1 MSKVIRFVRERTP
14 YILVV
19 YGAYIYFRSFSS
31 RAASD
36 ILSFIICRS
45 HTSILSWFRSLSFL
59 FAGRDVVDVRVLLV
73 DDTRI
78 RIGSSEKVL
87 YVAFEPYLRRIVY
100 MMVSDV
106 ANILTSMMF
115 IKRIKAIYG
124 SKITMLSDG
133 APYYKA
139 SCRILI

>member
-1 MSKVIRFVRERTP
+1 MSKVVRFVRERTP

-36 ILSFIICRS
+36 ILSFLICRS

-59 FAGRDVVDVRVLLV
+59 FAGRDVCRDVKVLLV

-87 YVAFEPYLRRIVY
+87 YIAFEPYLG
-100 MMVSDV
+100 
-106 ANILTSMMF
+106 
-115 IKRIKAIYG
+115 G
-124 SKITMLSDG
+124 SCT
-133 APYYKA
+133 
-139 SCRILI
+139 

>member
-1 MSKVIRFVRERTP
+1 MSKAIRFVRERTP
-14 YILVV
+14 FILII

-87 YVAFEPYLRRIVY
+87 YIAFEPYLE
-100 MMVSDV
+100 
-106 ANILTSMMF
+106 
-115 IKRIKAIYG
+115 G
-124 SKITMLSDG
+124 SCT
-133 APYYKA
+133 
-139 SCRILI
+139 

>member
-19 YGAYIYFRSFSS
+19 YGAYVYFRSFSS

-59 FAGRDVVDVRVLLV
+59 FASRDVRVLLV

-78 RIGSSEKVL
+78 RIGSSERVL
-87 YVAFEPYLRRIVY
+87 YIAFEPYLRRIVY
-100 MMVSDV
+100 MMVSDA

-124 SKITMLSDG
+124 SK
-133 APYYKA
+133 
-139 SCRILI
+139 